1 MPPALN
7 ALVMM
12 VASVSLFNDVTV
24 SLFTRK
30 ISGESGRNS
39 KPPTTLQNKNKFHI
53 SKCHVLFQELG
64 PPDKSSDIS
73 MFQLYRA
80 KGKILAIIVKFR
92 QNL

>member
-12 VASVSLFNDVTV
+12 VASVSLFYDVTV

-30 ISGESGRNS
+30 LSGESGRNS
-39 KPPTTLQNKNKFHI
+39 KPPTKFQNINKFNT

-64 PPDKSSDIS
+64 PADKS
-73 MFQLYRA
+73 
-80 KGKILAIIVKFR
+80 
-92 QNL
+92 